1 MNFSPS
7 TLAPEIPADATLNGS
22 AKAQAARTAAGIG
35 SLENDGSAAEVTD
48 EQLIARYRNNADRAI
63 YETLMRRYEREIYA
77 YLRRYIGN
85 AEMAE
90 DAFQGTFLQV
100 HLKCHQFDPTR
111 RFRPWLYAIATNQAI
126 DVQRRNKRHKLV
138 SLDRPSGGQ
147 DDDRGGSWSDKLVGA
162 GIDPLSEA
170 SREENGRWVH
180 EAVESL
186 GEPMQQVVEL
196 VYYQGMKYREA
207 ADVLGIPVGTVK
219 SRLHAAVHR
228 LTGLWDDSH
237 ESIREA

>member
-1 MNFSPS
+1 MTITISRGAQRPE
-7 TLAPEIPADATLNGS
+7 LATETGPANS
-22 AKAQAARTAAGIG
+22 ALAAHP
-35 SLENDGSAAEVTD
+35 VD
-48 EQLIARYRNNADRAI
+48 EQSDERLIAQYRKTGDRSL
-63 YETLMRRYEREIYA
+63 YEALMRRYEREIYA

-100 HLKCHQFDPTR
+100 HLKCNQFDSTR

-126 DVQRRNKRHKLV
+126 DVQRRNKRHRMV
-138 SLDRPSGGQ
+138 SLDRPSGMQ
-147 DDDRGGSWSDKLVGA
+147 DDERGGSWSEKLVGGSA
-162 GIDPLSEA
+162 DPLKAA

-196 VYYQGMKYREA
+196 VYYQGLKYREA

-219 SRLHAAVHR
+219 SRLHAAVNR
-228 LTGLWDDSH
+228 LGGLWEQSH
-237 ESIREA
+237 DPAADA

>member
-1 MNFSPS
+1 MTFSAS
-7 TLAPEIPADATLNGS
+7 SIAPEKPA
-22 AKAQAARTAAGIG
+22 KRTGQRPAVELDLTGEET
-35 SLENDGSAAEVTD
+35 SD
-48 EQLIARYRNNADRAI
+48 EHLIAEYRNCGDRAI

-100 HLKCHQFDPTR
+100 HLKCQQFDLTR

-126 DVQRRNKRHKLV
+126 DVQRRNKRHRMV

-147 DDDRGGSWSDKLVGA
+147 DDDRGGSWSEKLVGA
-162 GIDPLSEA
+162 STDPLSAA

-196 VYYQGMKYREA
+196 VYYQGLKYREA

-228 LTGLWDDSH
+228 LNTMWNDSH
-237 ESIREA
+237 ETKTDAQ